1 MNPPTLED
9 DAAVGTVVETLELWP
24 PKLNPPFELWAD
36 NTDVTEF
43 EDLADWVPKLNP
55 FCPLGEEIDGPVC
68 PPKIDGRA
76 DDTFNVEL
84 EPLDSIPLM
93 LDETEVV
100 FEEEDSVEDVSVF
113 DGIVCPN

>member
-9 DAAVGTVVETLELWP
+9 DAAVVTAVEALELWP
-24 PKLNPPFELWAD
+24 PKLNPPFEPWAD

-43 EDLADWVPKLNP
+43 GDLDDWVPKLNP
-55 FCPLGEEIDGPVC
+55 FCPLGEEIDGSVC

-76 DDTFNVEL
+76 DDTFEVEFD
-84 EPLDSIPLM
+84 PPDSIPLK

-100 FEEEDSVEDVSVF
+100 FEEDDSVDVSVF
-113 DGIVCPN
+113 DVIVCPN